1 MAQPTGQVNLG
12 AAYASEYFWYAQGS
26 GLWNARSGSSAAKTG
41 SGAVVSEGGANVIQ
55 GNGTT
60 YFTLASKLVLSGQF
74 TIGFKARLTA
84 ANNSSMIFGDTS
96 VTSDFFWLNNG
107 AGQISVR
114 ANGNTQNRNYSGSA
128 TMHTIHIVRENLAT
142 LPKLY
147 IDGVLDGTFPQT
159 LNTTLTIGHILA
171 GYSGGSFSL
180 NGVLEYLSIIDGT
193 ALDAAG
199 VASRAADP
207 YQILDVGGASNIAAS
222 GGAVAS
228 GTATGSMSAT
238 AGNISA
244 SGGAVASGTA
254 TGTMSA
260 AGSGTITIPAVRDW
274 STGTLKAGA
283 SGVQVDI
290 HSISTGALVVRKTG
304 QTTHGTTGVCTVTDA
319 LIAPG
324 TTYEVVTRFADGSL
338 GVWDY
343 AAT

>member
-1 MAQPTGQVNLG
+1 MAQPTGQVNL
-12 AAYASEYFWYAQGS
+12 AAGNASEYFWYAQGT
-26 GLWNARSGSSAAKTG
+26 GLWNAKAGASESKTG
-41 SGAVVSEGGANVIQ
+41 TGAVAAEAGANVIQ
-55 GNGTT
+55 TAGTT
-60 YFTLASKLVLSGQF
+60 YFTLGSALVLSGLF
-74 TIGFKARLTA
+74 TIGFKVRATA
-84 ANNSSMIFGDTS
+84 ANNASMVFGNRNS
-96 VTSDFFWLNNG
+96 NFDFLWLNNG
-107 AGQISVR
+107 SNLLQVR
-114 ANGNTQNRNYSGSA
+114 ANNGTIQRAYAASA
-128 TMHTIHIVRENLAT
+128 ALKTIHIVRFDINTAPL
-142 LPKLY
+142 LY
-147 IDGVLDGTFPQT
+147 VDGVLDGSFNQAIPSTF
-159 LNTTLTIGHILA
+159 TIAHILA
-171 GYSGGSFSL
+171 GYSGGSYSL
-180 NGVLEYLSIIDGT
+180 NGVLEYLNVLDGV
-193 ALDAAG
+193 ALNATQI
-199 VASRAADP
+199 ASRASDP
-207 YQILDVGGASNIAAS
+207 YQILAAGTSDITAS

-228 GTATGSMSAT
+228 GTATGSMSAP

-274 STGTLKAGA
+274 STGNLKAGA